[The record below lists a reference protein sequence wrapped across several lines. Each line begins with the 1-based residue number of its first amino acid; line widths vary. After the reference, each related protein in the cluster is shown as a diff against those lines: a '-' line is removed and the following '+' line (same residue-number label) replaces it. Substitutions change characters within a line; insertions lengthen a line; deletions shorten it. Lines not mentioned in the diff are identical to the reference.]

1 MSFEVAADA
10 YDRFMGRFSEPL
22 ADMFVDLI
30 GVSPGERA
38 LDVGSGPGA
47 MTRRLFDRLGVS
59 SVSAIDPSASFVEA
73 VTHRFPGLDARLGG
87 AEDIPF
93 DDASFDL
100 AVAQL
105 VVHFMPDPVAGIAE
119 MARVTRPGGRVAA
132 CVWDHGGRQ
141 GPLAVFWSA
150 ARELDPAVRDE
161 SERPGTHEG
170 QLEGYFREVGL
181 NDAQASLLSVRVDF
195 ADFED
200 WWTPFTLGVGP
211 AGAHVAGL
219 NSAGRATLQSAC
231 ARLLPEGPFS
241 IDASAWTV
249 VARA

>member
-1 MSFEVAADA
+1 MSFEVAAEA

-22 ADMFVDLI
+22 ADKFVDLI

-38 LDVGSGPGA
+38 LDVGCGPGA
-47 MTRRLFDRLGVS
+47 MTRRLIDRLGVS
-59 SVSAIDPSASFVEA
+59 SVSAIDPSAPFVEA
-73 VTHRFPGLDARLGG
+73 VTQRFPGLDARLGS
-87 AEDIPF
+87 AEDMPF
-93 DDASFDL
+93 DSSSFDL
-100 AVAQL
+100 AAAQL
-105 VVHFMPDPVAGIAE
+105 VVHFMPDPVAGIVE
-119 MARVTRPGGRVAA
+119 MARVTMPGGRVAA

-141 GPLAVFWSA
+141 GPLAAFWSA
-150 ARELDPAVRDE
+150 ARELDPAALDE

-170 QLEGYFREVGL
+170 QLEGYFREAGL
-181 NDAQASLLSVRVDF
+181 SDTQASLLSVRVHF

-219 NSAGRATLQSAC
+219 NAAGRATLQSAC